1 LTAFA
6 HHVFVLKQHGHT
18 MFEFFPKGVAPA
30 PDIFRS
36 GARGTHSSRTMML
49 AEISNLVD
57 ANGLGRAR
65 EAVVESNALNKDS
78 VSGRMLTFQRLREL
92 YSFDE
97 QNRLFRVFHDLVN
110 YDTGSLSLLALL
122 VSLARDPL
130 LRASAPPVLGLAKD
144 SQLMRDAMSTA
155 ISTATKSRLNE
166 AVLDKVVRN
175 AASSWTQA
183 GHLVGRT
190 IKRRHPV
197 SPTPAALA
205 FALWLGTQ
213 AGFHGEDLFRS
224 GWVQALDLDLA
235 RAKALAE
242 RAHVARLIV
251 FRPLANAFELDVS
264 PLDRLAT
271 R

>member
-1 LTAFA
+1 
-6 HHVFVLKQHGHT
+6 
-18 MFEFFPKGVAPA
+18 
-30 PDIFRS
+30 
-36 GARGTHSSRTMML
+36 MML
-49 AEISNLVD
+49 AEISALVE
-57 ANGLGRAR
+57 ANGLASAR
-65 EAVVESNALNKDS
+65 DAIIENNVLNKNT
-78 VSGRMLTFQRLREL
+78 VSGRLLTFQRLREL

-97 QNRLFRVFHDLVN
+97 QNYLFRVFRDLVN
-110 YDTGSLSLLALL
+110 YDKGSIKLLALL

-130 LRASAPPVLGLAKD
+130 LRAGARPVLGLAKD
-144 SQLMRDAMSTA
+144 SQLMRDAMSNA
-155 ISTATKSRLNE
+155 ISTATKNRLNE

-190 IKRRHPV
+190 IKRRQPV

-205 FALWLGTQ
+205 LALWLGAQ

-224 GWVQALDLDLA
+224 GWVQALDLDPT

>member
-1 LTAFA
+1 
-6 HHVFVLKQHGHT
+6 
-18 MFEFFPKGVAPA
+18 
-30 PDIFRS
+30 
-36 GARGTHSSRTMML
+36 MML
-49 AEISNLVD
+49 AEISALVE
-57 ANGLGRAR
+57 ANGFASAR
-65 EAVVESNALNKDS
+65 EAIVENNALNKDT
-78 VSGRMLTFQRLREL
+78 VSGRLLTFQRLREL

-97 QNRLFRVFHDLVN
+97 QNRLFRVFRDLAN
-110 YDTGSLSLLALL
+110 YDRSSVALLALL

-130 LRASAPPVLGLAKD
+130 LRASAQPVLGLVKD
-144 SQLMRDAMSTA
+144 SQVMRDAMSNA
-155 ISTATKSRLNE
+155 ITTATKNRMNE

-205 FALWLGTQ
+205 LALWLGTQ
-213 AGFHGEDLFRS
+213 AGFNGEDLFRS
-224 GWVQALDLDLA
+224 GWVQALDLDPT

-242 RAHVARLIV
+242 RAHIARLIV

-264 PLDRLAT
+264 PLGRLAA

>member
-1 LTAFA
+1 
-6 HHVFVLKQHGHT
+6 
-18 MFEFFPKGVAPA
+18 MFEFFPKGAVPP
-30 PDIFRS
+30 PDVFRS

-49 AEISNLVD
+49 SEISALVD
-57 ANGLGRAR
+57 ANGLGDAR
-65 EAVVESNALNKDS
+65 DAIIENNVLNKNT
-78 VSGRMLTFQRLREL
+78 VSGRLLTFQRLREL

-97 QNRLFRVFHDLVN
+97 QNHLFRVFRDLVN
-110 YDTGSLSLLALL
+110 YDKGSIKLLALL

-130 LRASAPPVLGLAKD
+130 LRASARPVLGLAKN
-144 SQLMRDAMSTA
+144 SQLMRDAMSNA
-155 ISTATKSRLNE
+155 ISTATKNRLNE

-190 IKRRHPV
+190 IKRRQPV

-205 FALWLGTQ
+205 LALWLGAQ

-224 GWVQALDLDLA
+224 GWVQALDLDPT

-264 PLDRLAT
+264 PLDRLAA